1 MTDVQTMVSEAIQEM
16 EEDQKELQ
24 QKIKYVKDF
33 DFSVPVTEEQWHQI
47 CETPL
52 RWTDVMAHLVKNRF
66 PNAEHIKVTAND
78 VVFDLE
84 GFSVRIPTSRTPG
97 INVDTSWYYK
107 KLTEP
112 EIHLSPALK
121 SMKRYFELLDSGKA
135 SWYELARARI
145 NRPYSKGYLFL
156 VWHLCYKW
164 KNPKRELFDQLME
177 KAEENHK
184 KAVRN
189 YYETNA
195 KMKEKAKK
203 LLKDVLP
210 QLDAFSKTHG
220 NYYYSTGF
228 SSYTTVDDIKEL
240 EGDAV

>member
-84 GFSVRIPTSRTPG
+84 GFDPVSSRYVLEAVTPAAVSSQ
-97 INVDTSWYYK
+97 NPHD
-107 KLTEP
+107 LR
-112 EIHLSPALK
+112 LSQRGQLRFTAL
-121 SMKRYFELLDSGKA
+121 
-135 SWYELARARI
+135 
-145 NRPYSKGYLFL
+145 
-156 VWHLCYKW
+156 
-164 KNPKRELFDQLME
+164 
-177 KAEENHK
+177 
-184 KAVRN
+184 
-189 YYETNA
+189 
-195 KMKEKAKK
+195 
-203 LLKDVLP
+203 
-210 QLDAFSKTHG
+210 
-220 NYYYSTGF
+220 
-228 SSYTTVDDIKEL
+228 
-240 EGDAV
+240 